1 MIDPLFNKIYEF
13 GNTARQME
21 RQAIK
26 SKQSQD
32 FYTKKVK
39 EAIENKN
46 PTDARRYGENAIRA
60 RNDVTRY
67 RKLSSKLSTIYSR
80 LNACL

>member
-13 GNTARQME
+13 GKTAKQME

-39 EAIENKN
+39 EAIHNKN
-46 PTDARRYGENAIRA
+46 PTDAKR
-60 RNDVTRY
+60 
-67 RKLSSKLSTIYSR
+67 
-80 LNACL
+80 